1 MHMKKTILGEPLLK
15 LDSVDST
22 NNYAAALLSKGTAKD
37 GTVILSAYQT
47 QGKGQGSNTWIS
59 GVGENLLFSIILK
72 PLSLPAER
80 QFFLSMSISWG
91 IACFLE
97 TLVRPVQIK
106 WPNDILI
113 NNKKVA
119 GILIENTVS
128 GMNLNTSVIGIG
140 LNVNQVVF
148 TEGITNATSLKLE
161 SDREFDLDLALEGLI
176 GWLSSCLNN
185 VYEEQYGTV
194 KVNYLNRLWL
204 LNKWANYSDA
214 SGKFEGR
221 ITDVTDSGELMVL
234 QRNGK
239 LKNYG
244 FKEITFINM
253 L

>member
-1 MHMKKTILGEPLLK
+1 MKKTILGEPLLK
-15 LDSVDST
+15 LESVDST
-22 NNYAAALLSKGTAKD
+22 NNYAAALLAKGTAKD

-47 QGKGQGSNTWIS
+47 GGKGQGTNTWIS
-59 GVGENLLFSIILK
+59 SAGENLLFSIILK
-72 PLSLPAER
+72 PQSLPADR

-91 IACFLE
+91 IAGFLE
-97 TLVRPVQIK
+97 TLVKPVQIK

-113 NNKKVA
+113 NNKKIA

-128 GMNLNTSVIGIG
+128 GMNLNASVIGIG
-140 LNVNQVVF
+140 LNVNQDVF
-148 TEGITNATSLKLE
+148 PEGISHATSLKLE
-161 SDREFDLDLALEGLI
+161 SGREFDLNHALEELTD
-176 GWLSSCLNN
+176 WLNSCVMS

-234 QRNGK
+234 QRSGEI
-239 LKNYG
+239 KNYG
-244 FKEITFINM
+244 FKEIAFNNM